1 MKSIAEL
8 RKKYWSGNITKLV
21 PATVS
26 PSHLE
31 TRFDFSELKFDRDDL
46 AVAQGVASKAAA
58 MDKSHGDMR
67 EKLFSK
73 ANYHLAGAYQVAGKN
88 EEFWSQF

>member
-21 PATVS
+21 PTTVS
-26 PSHLE
+26 PSSLKV
-31 TRFDFSELKFDRDDL
+31 RFDFKELDIDHCEL
-46 AVAQGVASKAAA
+46 EQAQLYAKKAMSLHRGMKATR
-58 MDKSHGDMR
+58 GY
-67 EKLFSK
+67 LLNK
-73 ANYHLAGAYQVAGKN
+73 ANYHLAGAYQIAGKN